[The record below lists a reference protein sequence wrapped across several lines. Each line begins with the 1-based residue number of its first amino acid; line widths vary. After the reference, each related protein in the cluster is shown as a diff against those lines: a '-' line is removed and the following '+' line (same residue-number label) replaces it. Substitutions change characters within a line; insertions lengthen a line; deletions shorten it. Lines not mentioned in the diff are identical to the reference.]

1 MSKEEGSHILAHGSE
16 VRERNRIS
24 PSGSGKGGGKEIKM
38 LKNDV
43 AGHKLNVEAII
54 KNINTIS
61 LELKKMK
68 ELSQLLLCDLT
79 LHFTRPG
86 KTEDFRETVGS
97 SSPFEAFTISD
108 VALASNSVPP

>member
-16 VRERNRIS
+16 VHERNRIN
-24 PSGSGKGGGKEIKM
+24 PSHSGEGRGKEIKM

-68 ELSQLLLCDLT
+68 ERSQLLLCDLT
-79 LHFTRPG
+79 LQFSHPG
-86 KTEDFRETVGS
+86 KTDDFKETVGN
-97 SSPFEAFTISD
+97 SSPLEELKVSD
-108 VALASNSVPP
+108 VSLAPNRFSP